1 VPTDLQPTPSQTVG
15 PFFQLG
21 LEPLAV
27 SDLTRGASGEP
38 ITIQGAIFDGNG
50 APVPDAIIE
59 TWQADGSGAY
69 SGSTEPG
76 SFRGF
81 GRVATDDAGRYQ
93 LRTVMPGAVPGPGG
107 AAQAPHLVIA
117 IFMRGL
123 LRHLVTRVYF
133 EHEADNAADPILNL
147 VAETRRQTLIAAER
161 PGAAGV
167 YTWNVRLQG
176 QDETVFFDV

>member
-1 VPTDLQPTPSQTVG
+1 VATQLEPTASQTVG

-27 SDLTRGASGEP
+27 SDLTRGASGKP

-50 APVPDAIIE
+50 APVPDAVIE

-69 SGSTEPG
+69 SSSAEPG

-81 GRVATDDAGRYQ
+81 GRVATDDAGRFQ
-93 LRTVMPGAVPGPGG
+93 FRTVMPGPVPDPRG
-107 AAQAPHLVIA
+107 ATQAPHLIVA

-123 LRHLVTRVYF
+123 LRHLVTRIYF
-133 EHEADNAADPILNL
+133 EHEADNARDRILNL
-147 VAETRRQTLIAAER
+147 VAETRRPTLIAARR
-161 PGAAGV
+161 PVAADV

-176 QDETVFFDV
+176 RDETVFFDV